1 MTLES
6 GTRLGPYEILS
17 PLGAGGM
24 GEVYRAMDTKL
35 DRQVAIKVL
44 PETMTRDKERVA
56 RFEREAKLLA
66 SLSHPSIAA
75 IHGFDDLDGTRFLVL
90 EYVEGKTL
98 GDLLKSGPVAVEDA
112 LDIAKQIAEALEAA
126 HGQGVIHRDL
136 KPANVMIREDRT
148 VKVLDFGLAKAM
160 AEESTA
166 NTDANSPTITA
177 NYTRP
182 GVVLGTAAYMS
193 PEQARGRS
201 LDKRT
206 DIWSFGCVLYELL
219 TSKRTF
225 DGQTTSDVLAKIL
238 ERDPEMSALPPNT
251 PPKIIDL
258 VRRCLEKTTG
268 RRLRDI
274 GDAVLEL
281 DEAISTRAWSVKAVP
296 AATGIP
302 AQKKR
307 RGRQLITGGLLIT
320 VGMVIGVGVWK
331 SVRPPQI
338 PQSTA
343 ALTHV
348 ARLTHDPGFTGWPTW
363 SPDSNQLAFSSNRS
377 GNSEIYVRRVDGGQD
392 INVTNDPADDIQPAF
407 SPDGNRIAFVSTRSS
422 RTALI
427 RILGGN
433 GFEFRTFGGD
443 IWIAPALGGQPRR
456 LAQNGNFPVW
466 HPDGRRIAY
475 VSGSE
480 DHRSILQIPAEGG
493 SPRAVLPSGE
503 STWEIVRL
511 QYTPSG
517 NWISFETSDQRVFVL
532 PTVGGTPRK
541 LLRGSSHAWDPSGE
555 RLYFLIRDPQ
565 GGTRLQVVNIDP
577 GSQETLGDPQTFGL
591 MTGILRDLAIA
602 RDGEQLVVSLLEE
615 SLNLTLLPLTERGN
629 ASSGPED
636 RLSIGQVIDRYPSF
650 SPDGKRIAF
659 SSNRLG
665 PQEIWIVDLD
675 TKKLERL
682 RLPGEDLGAAFPYW
696 ARDGQQLAVTRFLP
710 DGTAAIWLV
719 SVDGSLADELVPP
732 KPGLLG
738 SPFSPDG
745 RSLLYSY
752 RVDGFLQLFVLELGS
767 REERQLTFSPSDHYN
782 GDWSPDGR
790 WIILCSNA
798 SGVIQVSRIPAS
810 GGESNALTSGYERMR
825 HMFYSPDGEW
835 VYVQPSHRNIY
846 RLPASGG
853 PLEQVTNFPK
863 SGLFIEEP
871 TLSPNGRHLAYC
883 RSNGG
888 SSLWVLTIGNTRSEA
903 P

>member
-1 MTLES
+1 
-6 GTRLGPYEILS
+6 
-17 PLGAGGM
+17 
-24 GEVYRAMDTKL
+24 
-35 DRQVAIKVL
+35 
-44 PETMTRDKERVA
+44 
-56 RFEREAKLLA
+56 
-66 SLSHPSIAA
+66 
-75 IHGFDDLDGTRFLVL
+75 
-90 EYVEGKTL
+90 
-98 GDLLKSGPVAVEDA
+98 
-112 LDIAKQIAEALEAA
+112 
-126 HGQGVIHRDL
+126 
-136 KPANVMIREDRT
+136 
-148 VKVLDFGLAKAM
+148 
-160 AEESTA
+160 
-166 NTDANSPTITA
+166 
-177 NYTRP
+177 
-182 GVVLGTAAYMS
+182 
-193 PEQARGRS
+193 
-201 LDKRT
+201 
-206 DIWSFGCVLYELL
+206 
-219 TSKRTF
+219 
-225 DGQTTSDVLAKIL
+225 
-238 ERDPEMSALPPNT
+238 
-251 PPKIIDL
+251 
-258 VRRCLEKTTG
+258 
-268 RRLRDI
+268 
-274 GDAVLEL
+274 
-281 DEAISTRAWSVKAVP
+281 
-296 AATGIP
+296 
-302 AQKKR
+302 
-307 RGRQLITGGLLIT
+307 
-320 VGMVIGVGVWK
+320 
-331 SVRPPQI
+331 
-338 PQSTA
+338 
-343 ALTHV
+343 
-348 ARLTHDPGFTGWPTW
+348 
-363 SPDSNQLAFSSNRS
+363 
-377 GNSEIYVRRVDGGQD
+377 
-392 INVTNDPADDIQPAF
+392 
-407 SPDGNRIAFVSTRSS
+407 
-422 RTALI
+422 
-427 RILGGN
+427 
-433 GFEFRTFGGD
+433 
-443 IWIAPALGGQPRR
+443 
-456 LAQNGNFPVW
+456 
-466 HPDGRRIAY
+466 
-475 VSGSE
+475 
-480 DHRSILQIPAEGG
+480 
-493 SPRAVLPSGE
+493 VLPSGE

-732 KPGLLG
+732 KPGLLC

-752 RVDGFLQLFVLELGS
+752 RVDGFLQLFILELGS